1 MSGTQ
6 PHPSAAP
13 GVGVI
18 NVRPSIAR
26 DCPYSRFHPNAHDTR
41 KGKGKAETLPLGE
54 GKGKDANMQEVPRP
68 PCPTTRAALQQ
79 AVPSPIAPSQ
89 PPAPSASFTAQHP
102 TLSAAFPE
110 MPAMQAAAATPTS
123 TCVAVPP
130 TESDAAE
137 VGKRKCQGKGK
148 GQGNGKG
155 NGQECKGS
163 SNSPPGKNAR
173 PCSSLADAETRAA
186 QSAVATLRGIRQII
200 TESPA
205 REEMLACFANNNFL
219 WSADACAYPASDGR
233 AEPSSDAGAPRG

>member
-1 MSGTQ
+1 M
-6 PHPSAAP
+6 AA
-13 GVGVI
+13 
-18 NVRPSIAR
+18 
-26 DCPYSRFHPNAHDTR
+26 T
-41 KGKGKAETLPLGE
+41 
-54 GKGKDANMQEVPRP
+54 
-68 PCPTTRAALQQ
+68 
-79 AVPSPIAPSQ
+79 
-89 PPAPSASFTAQHP
+89 
-102 TLSAAFPE
+102 
-110 MPAMQAAAATPTS
+110 QAAAATPTS

-186 QSAVATLRGIRQII
+186 QSAVATLREIWQII

-205 REEMLACFANNNFL
+205 REEILARFTHNNFL
-219 WSADACAYPASDGR
+219 WSADARVQPGSDGR
-233 AEPSSDAGAPRG
+233 AEPSADAGAPRG